1 MEDYYQNYVK
11 KKDYVKKFYE
21 SIIKQHILFLNG

>member
-11 KKDYVKKFYE
+11 KDYVKKFLWINNKTTWY
-21 SIIKQHILFLNG
+21 FF